1 MVMRGRTHTAT
12 AALFAATLSA
22 GALQADTQDDTLR
35 FFATCAGQLGE
46 ELRHLWTVSDPDA
59 DRTEAVLDATEA
71 VLAALTTPETEVAA
85 RAWRIEARAAHG
97 RLLARAHYQGDPWA
111 AERARRIVAAC
122 AAHVLGPADTA
133 DAQGLGTEPIIRAS
147 TMF

>member
-1 MVMRGRTHTAT
+1 MVMREWTHIAT
-12 AALFAATLSA
+12 AALFAATMSA
-22 GALQADTQDDTLR
+22 GTLQADTRDDTLR

-46 ELRHLWTVSDPDA
+46 ELRHLWTHSDPDA

-71 VLAALTTPETEVAA
+71 ILGALTTPETEVAA

-97 RLLARAHYQGDPWA
+97 RLLTRAHYQGDVWA
-111 AERARRIVAAC
+111 AERAQRIVATC

-133 DAQGLGTEPIIRAS
+133 GADAVGPAPVIAAS
-147 TMF
+147 TTF